1 MEKNNNN
8 KGVEEIRFEIDEI
21 DRKIIEL
28 LNSRTK
34 YAINLGEIKKKL
46 NLPIYMPEREK
57 EVINNVQTHNAG
69 PLSND
74 AIRRL
79 YERIIDESRR
89 MEREYSETCKHRK

>member
-1 MEKNNNN
+1 MDKKNS
-8 KGVEEIRFEIDEI
+8 KGLDKLRNEIDEV

-28 LNSRTK
+28 LNNR
-34 YAINLGEIKKKL
+34 ARHAMNLGKIKEELK
-46 NLPIYMPEREK
+46 LPIYMPEREK
-57 EVINNVQTHNAG
+57 EVLNNVQMHNSG

-89 MEREYSETCKHRK
+89 MEREHSETSNNKE

>member
-1 MEKNNNN
+1 MEKNNN

-21 DRKIIEL
+21 DRKLIEL

-34 YAINLGEIKKKL
+34 HAINIGEIKRKL

-57 EVINNVQTHNAG
+57 EVINNVQTHNSG

>member
-1 MEKNNNN
+1 MDKKNSKGLEKLRN
-8 KGVEEIRFEIDEI
+8 EIDEV

-28 LNSRTK
+28 LNNR
-34 YAINLGEIKKKL
+34 ARHAMNLGKIKEELK
-46 NLPIYMPEREK
+46 LPIYMPEREK
-57 EVINNVQTHNAG
+57 EVLNNVQMHNSG

-89 MEREYSETCKHRK
+89 MEREHSETSNNKE

>member
-1 MEKNNNN
+1 M
-8 KGVEEIRFEIDEI
+8 
-21 DRKIIEL
+21 
-28 LNSRTK
+28 
-34 YAINLGEIKKKL
+34 GEIKRKL
-46 NLPIYMPEREK
+46 NMPIYMPEREK
-57 EVINNVQTHNAG
+57 EVINNVQTHNTG